1 MAIASRTTTT
11 TWEGD
16 LPSGKGTFSGTNSG
30 VLDNQVVT
38 WASRTE
44 APGGKSSPEELLAAA
59 HSSCFAMAFNDRL
72 SKDNVT
78 PTTLEVTAEVTL
90 DEVDGEPTI
99 TTSVL
104 TVRAEIDGIDQTAFD
119 RAVND
124 AAAGCPV
131 SRLYASADITV
142 NAELV

>member
-16 LPSGKGTFSGTNSG
+16 LPSGKGTLSNSSSG

-38 WASRTE
+38 WGSRTS
-44 APGGKSSPEELLAAA
+44 APEGKSSPEELLAAA
-59 HSSCFAMAFNDRL
+59 HSSCFAMAFNDRV
-72 SKDNVT
+72 SKEDVT
-78 PTTLEVTAEVTL
+78 PTKLEVTAEVTL

-99 TTSVL
+99 TSSVL
-104 TVRAEIDGIDQTAFD
+104 TLRAQIEGLDQDTFEQ
-119 RAVND
+119 AVND
-124 AAAGCPV
+124 AASGCPV
-131 SRLYASADITV
+131 SRLYASADISV